1 MVTPAEVNPGG
12 VPALLRGL
20 AEAWE
25 TEAEGPLA
33 LLADSDLYAGM
44 CLDVALALRGAA
56 LDLERRHRVRLG

>member
-1 MVTPAEVNPGG
+1 MPAAVPG
-12 VPALLRGL
+12 LLREM
-20 AEAWE
+20 AVVWE

-56 LDLERRHRVRLG
+56 LDLEGRHRVRLG